1 MRAYRLYYMKNNR
14 TTRAVRAY
22 AVLRRLLRMERD
34 PNGKHSGACA
44 EGGNMKKNI
53 EKVLASAG
61 LIVALVLIIILIVTA
76 FGGITP
82 EEFDNQLVRG
92 LIITLSVLYLL
103 LAACSL
109 TLLFLN
115 SDTVREI
122 TLRNEQGG
130 SCKAT
135 LGVIR
140 KLVKETFRGLE
151 GVKTGKVALIVNE
164 YGVKLKVAV
173 RITDR
178 DVFDTDTFLRT
189 LLEEEVKGALGFR
202 FHAIEFKIV
211 SLQARFKADMNKV
224 NEEVEEKV
232 AAHVPNYA
240 AIPNLV
246 ERVSDG
252 GAEAAE
258 TAVPVENE
266 NESVAAEAEAAAEDT
281 PAPEQMPEEI
291 AAEVAD
297 ESFEEED
304 VPSEAE
310 DGDND
315 KEENETEGKVE
326 ADADAEEEE

>member
-1 MRAYRLYYMKNNR
+1 
-14 TTRAVRAY
+14 
-22 AVLRRLLRMERD
+22 
-34 PNGKHSGACA
+34 
-44 EGGNMKKNI
+44 MKKNI

-178 DVFDTDTFLRT
+178 DVFETETFLRT

-258 TAVPVENE
+258 TAETAVPVENE

-297 ESFEEED
+297 ESFEEEED

-326 ADADAEEEE
+326 ADADAEELRRTPMPKRKNERGFSHQ

>member
-178 DVFDTDTFLRT
+178 DVFETETFLRT

-258 TAVPVENE
+258 TAAPVE

>member
-1 MRAYRLYYMKNNR
+1 M
-14 TTRAVRAY
+14 
-22 AVLRRLLRMERD
+22 
-34 PNGKHSGACA
+34 
-44 EGGNMKKNI
+44 
-53 EKVLASAG
+53 
-61 LIVALVLIIILIVTA
+61 
-76 FGGITP
+76 
-82 EEFDNQLVRG
+82 
-92 LIITLSVLYLL
+92 
-103 LAACSL
+103 
-109 TLLFLN
+109 
-115 SDTVREI
+115 
-122 TLRNEQGG
+122 
-130 SCKAT
+130 
-135 LGVIR
+135 
-140 KLVKETFRGLE
+140 
-151 GVKTGKVALIVNE
+151 NE

-178 DVFDTDTFLRT
+178 DVFETETFLRT

-258 TAVPVENE
+258 AAAPVENG
-266 NESVAAEAEAAAEDT
+266 SVAAEAEAAAEDT